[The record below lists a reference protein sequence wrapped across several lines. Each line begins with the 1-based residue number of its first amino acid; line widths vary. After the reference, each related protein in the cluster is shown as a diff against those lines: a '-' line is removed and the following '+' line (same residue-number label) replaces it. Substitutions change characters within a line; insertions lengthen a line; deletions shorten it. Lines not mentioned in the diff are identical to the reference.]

1 MTEAIV
7 NDKEKKQSP
16 LRWLDENFESIFLV
30 IGMLAIIFLIT
41 WQVLY
46 RYIFTK
52 FTSGASTHGSCRTR
66 RACSLYFCVDFLFGS
81 ASCHQKA

>member
-7 NDKEKKQSP
+7 NNKEKKQSP

-52 FTSGASTHGSCRTR
+52 FTSGASTMVAAAPEELAR
-66 RACSLYFCVDFLFGS
+66 YIFV
-81 ASCHQKA
+81 